1 MVGHSLSRQDRE
13 TLALRRIL
21 RNLEALGVANM
32 RTLEMKIS
40 DSGPTPQRVNPH
52 VLTKVRNAQRDAG
65 RLIVVDKVWY
75 HRYNETEVRV
85 KQRLDLLKPVYAAT
99 NNHSLKLRLG
109 QTLEIAIWR
118 ALEQGPLDFVGGFP
132 DLDDHDDSTLY
143 SKEEPPLRFSGK
155 KMPGDKRF
163 DFLAFHPDA
172 GSIGIEAKNVRE
184 WIYPDR
190 NEIKELLKKA
200 IVSNSVPVLIARRI
214 PYVTARLL
222 ETCGVLLFEN
232 YNQLYPNAD
241 AAIAAQ
247 AAQKEL
253 LGYHDIRVGNLPNE
267 RLVQFIT
274 KTVPAYAEQARA
286 RFDQYKDL
294 LWRFAIGELYYAAFA
309 ARVRRREQG
318 KSEESDEAPVPN
330 FDPDDYEEGEW

>member
-1 MVGHSLSRQDRE
+1 MANQRLSRQERE
-13 TLALRRIL
+13 TLALRRML

-40 DSGPTPQRVNPH
+40 DSGPTSQRVNPH
-52 VLTKVRNAQRDAG
+52 VLTRVRNAQRDAG
-65 RLIVVDKVWY
+65 RLIVVSQVWY
-75 HRYNETEVRV
+75 HRYNETQARV
-85 KQRLDLLKPVYAAT
+85 KQRLDLLKPIYAAT
-99 NNHSLKLRLG
+99 NNASLKLRLG

-132 DLDDHDDSTLY
+132 DLDDHEDSALY

-155 KMPGDKRF
+155 SMPGNKRF
-163 DFLAFHPDA
+163 DFLAFHPSA
-172 GSIGIEAKNVRE
+172 GSIGIEAKNIRE
-184 WIYPDR
+184 WIYPNR
-190 NEIKELLKKA
+190 NEVKELLYKA
-200 IVSNSVPVLIARRI
+200 VVSDTLPVLIGRRI
-214 PYVTARLL
+214 PYVTRRLL

-247 AAQKEL
+247 KDL
-253 LGYHDIRVGNLPNE
+253 LGYHDIRVGNQPNA
-267 RLVQFIT
+267 RLLQFIIET
-274 KTVPAYAEQARA
+274 LPAYAEEARA

-294 LWRFAIGELYYAAFA
+294 LWQFASGALYYAAFA

-318 KSEESDEAPVPN
+318 QPEDSDEPPEPD
-330 FDPDDYEEGEW
+330 FDPNDYEEGEW